1 MTLIHSQYCL
11 TKKNFA
17 YCIESPEN
25 MLREYVRGSEY
36 SDIEKP
42 RELLSKVT
50 DEQKLDMLPQTT
62 SELGGKL
69 IR

>member
-1 MTLIHSQYCL
+1 
-11 TKKNFA
+11 
-17 YCIESPEN
+17 

-50 DEQKLDMLPQTT
+50 DEQKLDMLPQTK